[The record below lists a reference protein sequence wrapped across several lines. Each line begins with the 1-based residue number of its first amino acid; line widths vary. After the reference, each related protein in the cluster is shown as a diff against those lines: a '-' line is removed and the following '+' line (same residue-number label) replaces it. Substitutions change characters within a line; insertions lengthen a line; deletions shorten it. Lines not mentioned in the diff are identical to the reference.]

1 MRGDALRAN
10 SAVLHVMGAISGRA
24 QWMMRPVLLA
34 LALNATALA
43 AFGAY
48 LCVGGERVAVPA
60 ARACGLGSTPTM
72 LADKQPSLMYPTSKN
87 MPQDA
92 PIGIFTDNYVSGQS
106 VSFVEDMSRLPNAP
120 APTSFKWRW
129 EFGDGSTSNEITP
142 QHTYAAPGDYNVHAQ
157 IFDTASQQWT
167 DMDSAQIHMIAQTL
181 PNPPVAKATNNVYAV
196 ALGEAM
202 TFDATGSHSQDG
214 SNLTYLWN
222 FNDGSTATG
231 AHASHSFAIPGSGII
246 ALTVTDGHGARST
259 ATVNVLVVQELP
271 QASLTANQKFV
282 PVGAMVS
289 FDASG
294 STAPTLPTG
303 DKLVKYTWDFGDGTP
318 VVSTTA
324 PAVSHTFDKAGRFEV
339 SVQAIDAQGAPGT
352 ATAVIAVGTLNANG
366 SGPDWFLIGAAV
378 AALIGVV
385 AGGIFAL
392 RAQRKRNEMIRRHEA
407 ALELARARAVKS
419 GGQGGRQMAP
429 RQGSSTRP
437 VRDGYSGAP
446 SRPYG
451 PSSQR
456 TPGPTRPRGQQ
467 MGDGRG
473 DGRGDGGRSG
483 PRGRG

>member
-10 SAVLHVMGAISGRA
+10 SGVLRVMGAVSGRA
-24 QWMMRPVLLA
+24 QWMVRPALLA
-34 LALNATALA
+34 LALNAAAIA
-43 AFGAY
+43 AFGVY
-48 LCVGGERVAVPA
+48 LCTGGARVAVPA
-60 ARACGLGSTPTM
+60 ARACGLGDTPTM
-72 LADKQPSLMYPTSKN
+72 LANKQPSLMYPASKN

-92 PIGIFTDNYVSGQS
+92 PIGIFTDNYISGQP
-106 VSFVEDMSRLPNAP
+106 VSFVEDMSRLKNAP

-167 DMDSAQIHMIAQTL
+167 DMDSAQIHLIAQAL
-181 PNPPVAKATNNVYAV
+181 PNPPVAKATSDVYAV
-196 ALGEAM
+196 VLGQPI
-202 TFDATGSHSQDG
+202 TFDATGSHAQDG

-222 FNDGSTATG
+222 FNDGTTATS

-246 ALTVTDGHGARST
+246 ALTVTDGHGARTT
-259 ATVNVLVVQELP
+259 ATVNVVVVQELP
-271 QASLTANQKFV
+271 QASLAASQRSV
-282 PVGAMVS
+282 PVGAIVS

-294 STAPTLPTG
+294 STAPTLPAG

-318 VVSTTA
+318 VVSTAA
-324 PAVSHTFDKAGRFEV
+324 PAVSHTFNKAGRFVV
-339 SVQAIDAQGAPGT
+339 SVQAIDTQGAPGT
-352 ATAVIAVGTLNANG
+352 ATAVVAVGSLTGAG

-385 AGGIFAL
+385 VGGIFAL
-392 RAQRKRNEMIRRHEA
+392 RAQRRRNEMIRRHEA

-419 GGQGGRQMAP
+419 GGHGGRQMAP
-429 RQGSSTRP
+429 RHGPPTRP
-437 VRDGYSGAP
+437 VRDGYQ
-446 SRPYG
+446 G
-451 PSSQR
+451 PPSQR
-456 TPGPTRPRGQQ
+456 APGATRPRGPQ

-473 DGRGDGGRSG
+473 DGRLG